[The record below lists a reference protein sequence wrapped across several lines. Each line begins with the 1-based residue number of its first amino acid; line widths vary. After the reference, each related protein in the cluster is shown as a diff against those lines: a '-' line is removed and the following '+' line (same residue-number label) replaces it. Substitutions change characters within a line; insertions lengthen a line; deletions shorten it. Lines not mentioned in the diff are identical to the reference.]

1 MEFANQ
7 IRQITQNAV
16 IAHVVS
22 IQRQTE
28 NEVHL
33 YMEQIL
39 PRFTQKFFVELM
51 ATVGHTLTISV
62 NYPGHPDSP
71 VTITWRHPV
80 VAGTGPGFFQITSEV
95 IKYGLNGNIDT
106 RVQAKVR
113 DYLKER
119 GWTCWWT
126 IDSFCFQDRLDF
138 EAVEKGMR
146 LFACYRNEG
155 AGDLLISDA

>member
-1 MEFANQ
+1 M
-7 IRQITQNAV
+7 TQNAV

-28 NEVHL
+28 HEVHL
-33 YMEQIL
+33 YLEQIL
-39 PRFTQKFFVELM
+39 PRLTQKFFVELM
-51 ATVGHTLTISV
+51 ATVAKSLTLSV

-71 VTITWRHPV
+71 VTVAWRHPV
-80 VAGTGPGFFQITSEV
+80 VAGTGPGFFQIMSEE
-95 IKYGLNGNIDT
+95 IKHGLNGNIDV

-138 EAVEKGMR
+138 ESIEKGMR
-146 LFACYRNEG
+146 LFACYREAG
-155 AGDLLISDA
+155 ADLLISDP